1 MALAFVQ
8 VLFAISSAFYVSF
21 AAFGLFVIY
30 RTIRQNTRHRYFAL
44 LFAGLAGYAI
54 FSILQLPL
62 ILSSRWWV
70 YVFLEVPRDMVKM
83 ALPGIANLQTVLS
96 LVASS
101 IAVTSNVG
109 FFAALHAL
117 SRRIM
122 RGA

>member
-1 MALAFVQ
+1 
-8 VLFAISSAFYVSF
+8 
-21 AAFGLFVIY
+21 
-30 RTIRQNTRHRYFAL
+30 L

-101 IAVTSNVG
+101 VAVASNVG
-109 FFAALHAL
+109 FFAALYAL

-122 RGA
+122 RGAYPSLKTEVPYAGLRPCNWPPVS